1 MTCLIILLISVILP
15 LPSVIAVSSS
25 SSSSSSPLSI
35 HDHDDHQE
43 SVSLMKM
50 TRKVNPTTSL
60 ESTDTGVA
68 TNLKPWK
75 GQTLLRHHKHHL
87 IRNAHGILNIIGWG
101 TLLPVGAIVARY
113 FRKFPLE
120 LYDQWYPLHILCQS
134 SGYLLGTL
142 GWGIGLWLGNSSKQ
156 YTLKTHRILGI
167 LVFTFSTIQM
177 LAVFVH
183 PRIGDEFR
191 KCWEI
196 YHQIMGYAL
205 IALIIANIFQG
216 ATHQNHAE
224 KWKWVYVGVLAILAL
239 IALALEVFRW
249 IIKYRIQQQ

>member
-1 MTCLIILLISVILP
+1 MTCHDPYCLVILLISLILP

-25 SSSSSSPLSI
+25 SSSSSLSPPLNI
-35 HDHDDHQE
+35 HDHDDQE
-43 SVSLMKM
+43 AMKM
-50 TRKVNPTTSL
+50 TRKFNTTTSL

-68 TNLKPWK
+68 TNLRPWK
-75 GQTLLRHHKHHL
+75 GQTLLRHHKHQL
-87 IRNAHGILNIIGWG
+87 VRNAHGILNIIGWG
-101 TLLPVGAIVARY
+101 TLLPVGAIIARY
-113 FRKFPLE
+113 LRKLE
-120 LYDQWYPLHILCQS
+120 LYDEWYPLHILCQS

-156 YTLKTHRILGI
+156 YTLKTHRILSI

-183 PRIGDEFR
+183 PRIRDEFR
-191 KCWEI
+191 KCWVI
-196 YHQIMGYAL
+196 YHKIMGYAL

-216 ATHQNHAE
+216 ATHQNHSD

-249 IIKYRIQQQ
+249 IIKYRIQQ